1 MTMWMSLSNSL
12 LEHLLKSQALNA
24 HVISWTWT
32 FTNLTNLRFYDGGVS
47 DSITVMFYPRERYVI
62 LDKNADILWI
72 LENDINF
79 ARWNKITIIFQMKN
93 ERKTEKP
100 CEGST

>member
-1 MTMWMSLSNSL
+1 M
-12 LEHLLKSQALNA
+12 
-24 HVISWTWT
+24 
-32 FTNLTNLRFYDGGVS
+32 NLTNLRFYDGGVS

-79 ARWNKITIIFQMKN
+79 A
-93 ERKTEKP
+93 
-100 CEGST
+100 C